1 MHRSSQDVLRPVCA
15 PQAAPAPLRQLRCA
29 GIGAAA
35 STLRGRERA
44 GGRAG
49 ARAQALGA
57 PGAVGSALL
66 AQLLER
72 HGGLPAG
79 VEAGLALA
87 AHACHEAAGAADAVA
102 ALVGFAARRVPA
114 WAAAREW
121 KPLARLVTGAAIG

>member
-1 MHRSSQDVLRPVCA
+1 VRSLH
-15 PQAAPAPLRQLRCA
+15 
-29 GIGAAA
+29 
-35 STLRGRERA
+35 GREGAR
-44 GGRAG
+44 GGAG

-121 KPLARLVTGAAIG
+121 KPLARLVTGAALGLG